1 MFRKLLK
8 HEFLATRGLLGTLS
22 CAALFLCV
30 PGGLALRL
38 LIHLLKNRPSD
49 EVVASFGIIGLF
61 FALLFMVFALGAY
74 ALGVQ
79 IYLCWRFYKHKFT
92 DEGYLTFTL
101 PATCTQ
107 IYLSSYCS
115 MLIWSVISG
124 LVVLVSANL
133 IALIG
138 AGEYILKPETLNE
151 IISAFQWILTGYDQI
166 AEPILLCTAIMLA
179 LLSAPAIPMV
189 CITLGA
195 VLAKKHKIL
204 MAFVMYYALSTILS
218 FIQSVLTVFLG
229 LVLDSEPILYFNLS
243 TLLPCVLSAVLAVGG
258 STLSILLTQHRLNL
272 P

>member
-8 HEFLATRGLLGTLS
+8 HEFLATRGLLGTLT
-22 CAALFLCV
+22 CAALFLSI

-38 LIHLLKNRPSD
+38 LIHLFQNEQANDTMQSL
-49 EVVASFGIIGLF
+49 GIIGLF
-61 FALLFMVFALGAY
+61 FSLFFIMLALVAY
-74 ALGVQ
+74 TLGVQ

-101 PATCTQ
+101 PVTCTQ
-107 IYLSSYCS
+107 IYLSSYVS
-115 MLIWSVISG
+115 ILLWTLISG
-124 LVVLVSANL
+124 LVVLLSMNI

-138 AGEYILKPETLNE
+138 AGEYILEQETLRE
-151 IISAFQWILTGYDQI
+151 IGTVLEQMLTAYDQI
-166 AEPILLCTAIMLA
+166 AEPILLCAAIVLA
-179 LLSAPAIPMV
+179 VLSAPAIPMV

-204 MAFVMYYALSTILS
+204 MAFVMYYAITTVLS

-229 LVLDSEPILYFNLS
+229 LVLDSDPILYFNLS
-243 TLLPCVLSAVLAVGG
+243 TLLPCVLSAGLAVGG
-258 STLSILLTQHRLNL
+258 SALSIWLTRHKLNL